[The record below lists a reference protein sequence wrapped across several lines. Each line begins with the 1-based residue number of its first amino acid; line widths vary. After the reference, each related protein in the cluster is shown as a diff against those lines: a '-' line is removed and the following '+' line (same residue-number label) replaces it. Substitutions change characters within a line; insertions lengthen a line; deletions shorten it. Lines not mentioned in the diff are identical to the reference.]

1 MTEPTRPGRAS
12 LTSRLL
18 GVYAV
23 IFVVVIVVF
32 SAVVTSA
39 VSTVLEQQIV
49 EDLADQAAVI
59 DSALAPS
66 DRATATA
73 MAAAAD
79 ARLTII
85 DRDGVVLFDSQTDA
99 AAMENHGSRPE
110 VIGAWETGTGTDSRS
125 SDTLGGERL
134 YVAVRSV
141 DASRV
146 IRLSV
151 TAEQLSED
159 LAGVRL
165 SVIRAAAVGG
175 ILGLVLVWTGSRRLA
190 RPVIELTAIA
200 EGIADGA
207 LEAPARRSAVAEV
220 DRLGVSM
227 GRMASQLGRRI
238 AESDAQRT
246 TLESVL
252 EALPQGVV
260 LLDKDDEIIYAN
272 ETARSL
278 LGSFGDRL
286 SSIAPRGVQRCVQAA
301 REGTG
306 GSRLEV
312 ERGSPP
318 RVLGVNATRLEA
330 DERILVVVFDVTER
344 YRVEAIRR
352 DFVADASHELKTPVA
367 AVLASSEALQ
377 LALTR
382 DPDRAATF
390 AGRTQQAAQQLS
402 RIVED
407 LLDLS
412 RLEASDQAEEVLP
425 LDKVVEREVEG
436 FRTRARESEIELVVD
451 TSPVRVL
458 GSAADLAL
466 AVRNLCDNAVR
477 YTNAGGTVTVAV
489 RPDSDGSALIVVS
502 DTGVGIPTRALER
515 VFERFYRVDEARSR
529 ATGGTGLG
537 LSIVRHVV
545 ERHGG
550 SVTVTSQLG
559 VGSTFTIRL
568 PITENTSDHRPV

>member
-1 MTEPTRPGRAS
+1 M
-12 LTSRLL
+12 TSRLL

-23 IFVVVIVVF
+23 IFVSVIVVF

-39 VSTVLEQQIV
+39 VSSVLEQQIV
-49 EDLADQAAVI
+49 DDLADQAAVI

-66 DRATATA
+66 DHATATA
-73 MAAAAD
+73 MAAAAG
-79 ARLTII
+79 ARLTIVNP
-85 DRDGVVLFDSQTDA
+85 DGVVLFDSQTDA
-99 AAMENHGSRPE
+99 STMENHGSRPE
-110 VIGAWETGTGTDSRS
+110 VIDAWETGTGTDSRS

-141 DASRV
+141 DARRV

-151 TAEQLSED
+151 TAEQLADD
-159 LAGVRL
+159 LAAVRL
-165 SVIRAAAVGG
+165 SVIRAAAVVGM
-175 ILGLVLVWTGSRRLA
+175 LGLALVWTGARRLA

-220 DRLGVSM
+220 DRLGVSIS
-227 GRMASQLGRRI
+227 RMASQLGRRI
-238 AESDAQRT
+238 AESDEQRT

-260 LLDKDDEIIYAN
+260 LLGKDDEIIYAN

-286 SSIAPRGVQRCVQAA
+286 SSIAPRGLQRCVRAA
-301 REGTG
+301 RDGTG
-306 GSRLEV
+306 DSRVEV

-318 RVLGVNATRLEA
+318 RVLSVNATRLEA
-330 DERILVVVFDVTER
+330 DDRILVVVFDVTER

-382 DPDRAATF
+382 DPERAAAF
-390 AGRTQQAAQQLS
+390 ASRTHQAAQQLS

-412 RLEASDQAEEVLP
+412 RLEASDQAQEALR
-425 LDKVVEREVEG
+425 LDQVVEREVDG
-436 FRTRARESEIELVVD
+436 FRARARESEIELVVE
-451 TSPVRVL
+451 TSPTQVT
-458 GSAADLAL
+458 GSPADLAL
-466 AVRNLCDNAVR
+466 AIRNLCDNAVR
-477 YTNAGGTVTVAV
+477 YTDAEGCVTVSV
-489 RPDSDGSALIVVS
+489 RPENDGSAVLVVS

-515 VFERFYRVDEARSR
+515 VFERFFRVDEARSR

-559 VGSTFTIRL
+559 VGTTFTVRL
-568 PITENTSDHRPV
+568 PMTENTSDDGPV